1 MTAASS
7 PFHAKPRNQNERNAM
22 KSLELHRIEKSYGAY
37 HALRGIDLSVEEGEF
52 IVMVGP
58 SGCGKSTLLKTIAGL
73 ETITSGQI
81 LISGRNVTKEE
92 PGDRGI
98 AMVFQSYA
106 LYPHMTV
113 AENMGFGLR
122 MAKRPKEEIDAAVAR
137 AAKILR
143 ITDQL
148 NKRPKQLSG
157 GQRQRVAIG
166 RAITRSPDVFL
177 FDEPLSNLDA
187 ALRTQMRVELSGL
200 HAELGATMIYVTH
213 DQVEAMTMAS
223 RIVVLNRGAIEQVG
237 SPLDLYRNPANLFV
251 AGFLGAPRMNFFD
264 VTVDSVSGATA
275 AISAPGLAPMTVSL
289 ADGVALKP
297 GDRATLGIRPEN
309 IRLSPD
315 DTTRAAISGKVRL
328 VEHLGRE
335 TILYVDAGALQ
346 CVSSE
351 SGTGNVTVQIGQ
363 VTPKA
368 ADTPVSLSFDP
379 HDAYL
384 FAGDG
389 QRTVTVRKAIHS
401 NQTKVGTI

>member
-1 MTAASS
+1 MT
-7 PFHAKPRNQNERNAM
+7 
-22 KSLELHRIEKSYGAY
+22 SLELRHVNKNYGAY
-37 HALRGIDLSVEEGEF
+37 HALRGIDLSVEQGEF

-58 SGCGKSTLLKTIAGL
+58 SGCGKSTLLKSIAGL
-73 ETITSGQI
+73 ETISSGQI
-81 LISGRNVTKEE
+81 MINGRDVSTAE

-122 MAKRPKEEIDAAVAR
+122 MAKRPKAEIDAAVAR

-148 NKRPKQLSG
+148 DKRPKQLSG

-200 HAELGATMIYVTH
+200 HAELGATMVYVTH

-223 RIVVLNRGAIEQVG
+223 RIVVLNRGIIEQVG
-237 SPLDLYRNPANLFV
+237 SPLELYRNPTNLFV
-251 AGFLGAPRMNFFD
+251 AGFLGAPRMNFFP
-264 VTVDSVSGATA
+264 VTVDQVSGNSVTV
-275 AISAPGLAPMTVSL
+275 SAPGLAPVAVEL
-289 ADGVALKP
+289 AAGSSVEKDAKL
-297 GDRATLGIRPEN
+297 TLGIRPES
-309 IRLSPD
+309 IAVA
-315 DTTRAAISGKVRL
+315 DTPSAGAAIAGRVRL

-335 TILYVDAGALQ
+335 TIFYVDAGALQ

-351 SGTGNVTVQIGQ
+351 SGTGNITVQIGH
-363 VTPKA
+363 VA
-368 ADTPVSLSFDP
+368 GINADAPVSLSIDP
-379 HDAYL
+379 REIYL
-384 FAGDG
+384 FSTQDE
-389 QRTVTVRKAIHS
+389 RTITVRKPILD
-401 NQTKVGTI
+401 K

>member
-1 MTAASS
+1 MT
-7 PFHAKPRNQNERNAM
+7 
-22 KSLELHRIEKSYGAY
+22 SLELRQINKNYGAY

-73 ETITSGQI
+73 EGITSGQI
-81 LISGRNVTKEE
+81 LINGRDVSREE

-122 MAKRPKEEIDAAVAR
+122 MAKRPKVEIDAAVAR

-148 NKRPKQLSG
+148 EKRPKQLSG

-187 ALRTQMRVELSGL
+187 ALRTQMRVELSSL
-200 HAELGATMIYVTH
+200 HSELGATMVYVTH

-223 RIVVLNRGAIEQVG
+223 RIVVLNHGVIEQVG
-237 SPLDLYRNPANLFV
+237 SPLELYRNPDNLFV
-251 AGFLGAPRMNFFD
+251 AGFLGAPRMNFLS
-264 VTVDSVSGATA
+264 VTVDEVSGRQVRV
-275 AISAPGLAPMTVSL
+275 SAPGLAPTTVELSDPAALHKGTSL
-289 ADGVALKP
+289 
-297 GDRATLGIRPEN
+297 TLGVRPEN
-309 IRLSPD
+309 ISVVTD
-315 DTTRAAISGKVRL
+315 GAENGAVSGIVRL

-335 TILYVDAGALQ
+335 TILYVDAGDLSTVA
-346 CVSSE
+346 SE
-351 SGTGNVTVQIGQ
+351 SGTGNITIQLSYVAPFKADQPVTL
-363 VTPKA
+363 KLDA
-368 ADTPVSLSFDP
+368 AEL
-379 HDAYL
+379 YL
-384 FAGDG
+384 FAPDG
-389 QRTVTVRKAIHS
+389 RTISARKAIID
-401 NQTKVGTI
+401 K

>member
-1 MTAASS
+1 MT
-7 PFHAKPRNQNERNAM
+7 
-22 KSLELHRIEKSYGAY
+22 SLELRQINKNYGAY

-73 ETITSGQI
+73 EGITSGQI
-81 LISGRNVTKEE
+81 LIDGRDVSREE

-122 MAKRPKEEIDAAVAR
+122 MAKRPKAEIDAAVAR

-148 NKRPKQLSG
+148 EKRPKQLSG

-187 ALRTQMRVELSGL
+187 ALRTQMRVELSSL
-200 HAELGATMIYVTH
+200 HSELGATMVYVTH

-223 RIVVLNRGAIEQVG
+223 RIVVLNQGVIEQVG
-237 SPLDLYRNPANLFV
+237 SPLALYRNPDNLFV
-251 AGFLGAPRMNFFD
+251 AGFLGAPRMNFLS
-264 VTVDSVSGATA
+264 VTVDEVSGRQ
-275 AISAPGLAPMTVSL
+275 IRVSAPGLAPTTVELSDPAALQKGTSL
-289 ADGVALKP
+289 
-297 GDRATLGIRPEN
+297 TLGVRPEN
-309 IRLSPD
+309 ISVVTD
-315 DTTRAAISGKVRL
+315 GAESGAVNGIVRL

-335 TILYVDAGALQ
+335 TILYVDAGELRTVA
-346 CVSSE
+346 SE
-351 SGTGNVTVQIGQ
+351 SGTGNITIQLSYVAPFKADQPVTL
-363 VTPKA
+363 KLDA
-368 ADTPVSLSFDP
+368 AEL
-379 HDAYL
+379 YL
-384 FAGDG
+384 FTPDAG
-389 QRTVTVRKAIHS
+389 RTISARKAIID
-401 NQTKVGTI
+401 K

>member
-1 MTAASS
+1 
-7 PFHAKPRNQNERNAM
+7 M
-22 KSLELHRIEKSYGAY
+22 KSLELHQIEKSYGAF

-73 ETITSGQI
+73 ETISSGQI

-148 NKRPKQLSG
+148 DKRPKQLSG

-264 VTVDSVSGATA
+264 VTVDEVSGAMA
-275 AISAPGLAPMTVSL
+275 GISAPGLALLTVSL
-289 ADGVALKP
+289 AEGAALKR

-309 IRLSPD
+309 IRLSPG

-346 CVSSE
+346 CVGSE

-363 VTPKA
+363 VTPIA
-368 ADTPVSLSFDP
+368 ADSPVSLSIDP
-379 HDAYL
+379 RDAYL

-389 QRTVTVRKAIHS
+389 QRTVTVRKTIHT